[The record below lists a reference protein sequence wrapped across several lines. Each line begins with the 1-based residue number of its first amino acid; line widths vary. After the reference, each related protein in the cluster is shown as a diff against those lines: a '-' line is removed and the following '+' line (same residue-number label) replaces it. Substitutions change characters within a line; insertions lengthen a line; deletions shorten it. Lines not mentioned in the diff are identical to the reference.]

1 MIKWKSEKEEED
13 KEERNTLEEEEEEE
27 QRKKWRIENEDVRAC
42 FTASKSNAS

>member
-13 KEERNTLEEEEEEE
+13 KEERNTLEEEEEE

>member
-13 KEERNTLEEEEEEE
+13 KEERNTLEEEE